1 MVVTRGMGRRSR
13 NINRRLAEATLKV
26 TAEMGQLASGGACV
40 GTITS
45 ASAKLGDF
53 DSSSFLGKK
62 VFVPYTAPGELV
74 TIKLTADHKSFCEG
88 SLVSIDRSSEHRIK
102 PECPHFGTCGGCD
115 LQHVTLP
122 YQREMKRLM
131 VEGDLIKQGRIAPR
145 QGVTILSTELP
156 GFGYRRRMSFHLNN
170 RGEFGLYKKSGR
182 QIKSLSHCPI
192 ATTPINRCLTENL
205 THIIAC
211 GPEAETITIE
221 DHEGE
226 IYLAIEVHPRAKEA
240 AEVLVKK
247 SAFEALCKSI
257 RNVQVNYRHK
267 PVFIVR
273 SGERSTDQEPPIGH
287 FSQNNALA
295 NSLMLDEICRVVM
308 TEKVTDLYAG
318 AGNISIPLALKG
330 HQVHAVEVDSHL
342 VDFGRKKAVLKGI
355 SERLQFV
362 QQTCEGWIE
371 HGTPDPTVV
380 LDPPR
385 GGAFEVAKRL
395 NPSISPHLIYVSC
408 YPPTFVRDAVELT
421 SRGYRCESVKIL
433 DMFPQTYHAEVIAEF
448 VAN

>member
-1 MVVTRGMGRRSR
+1 MGRRSR
-13 NINRRLAEATLKV
+13 NSKRRLTESTLTV
-26 TAEMGQLASGGACV
+26 TAEMGPLASGGACV

-45 ASAKLGDF
+45 ASAVLEDF
-53 DSSSFLGKK
+53 ESASFIGKK
-62 VFVPYTAPGELV
+62 VFVPFTAPGELV
-74 TIKLTADHKSFCEG
+74 TARITDDHKSYCEG
-88 SLVSIDRSSEHRIK
+88 TLVSIERRSEHRVDPK
-102 PECPHFGTCGGCD
+102 CPHFGLCGGCD

-131 VEGDLIKQGRIAPR
+131 VEGDLIKQGKISPR
-145 QGVTILSTELP
+145 NGVTLLTTELP

-170 RGEFGLYKKSGR
+170 RGDFGLYRKSGR
-182 QIKSLSHCPI
+182 QIEPLSHCPI
-192 ATTPINRCLTENL
+192 ATEPINRCLSENL
-205 THIIAC
+205 SDIIAC
-211 GPEAETITIE
+211 GPEAETVTLE

-226 IYLAIEVHPRAKEA
+226 IYLAIEIHPRAEEA
-240 AEVLVKK
+240 AHVLVRKP
-247 SAFEALCKSI
+247 AFEALCSTIK
-257 RNVQVNYRHK
+257 NVQVNFRHK

-273 SGERSTDQEPPIGH
+273 SGQRSTDQEPPIGH

-295 NSLMLDEICRVVM
+295 NSIMLEEICRVVS

-318 AGNISIPLALKG
+318 AGNISLPLALKG
-330 HQVHAVEVDSHL
+330 HQVNAVEVDSHL
-342 VDFGRKKAVLKGI
+342 VDFGRKKAALKGVT
-355 SERLQFV
+355 ERLQFV

-385 GGAFEVAKRL
+385 GGALEVAKRL
-395 NPSISPHLIYVSC
+395 NPSVSPHLIYISC

-433 DMFPQTYHAEVIAEF
+433 DMFPQTYHAEIVAEF
-448 VAN
+448 MAQ

>member
-1 MVVTRGMGRRSR
+1 MGRRSR
-13 NINRRLAEATLKV
+13 NIKRRLTEATLTV
-26 TAEMGQLASGGACV
+26 TAEMGSLASGGACV

-45 ASAKLGDF
+45 ASTILDDF
-53 DSSSFLGKK
+53 DSSSFVGKK
-62 VFVPYTAPGELV
+62 VFVPFTAPGELV
-74 TIKLTADHKSFCEG
+74 TARITDDHKSFCEG
-88 SLVSIDRSSEHRIK
+88 NLVSIQRSSEHRTK
-102 PECPHFGTCGGCD
+102 PACQHFGSCGGCD

-131 VEGDLIKQGRIAPR
+131 VEGDLMKQGKISPR
-145 QGVTILSTELP
+145 LGVTLLTTELP
-156 GFGYRRRMSFHLNN
+156 GFGYRRRMSFHLNA

-182 QIKSLSHCPI
+182 QIESLSYCPI
-192 ATTPINRCLTENL
+192 STSTINKCLSENL
-205 THIIAC
+205 SHIIAC
-211 GPEAETITIE
+211 GPEAETITLE

-240 AEVLVKK
+240 ADILVKK
-247 SAFEALCKSI
+247 SSFEALCTSVK
-257 RNVQVNYRHK
+257 NVQVNYRHK

-273 SGERSTDQEPPIGH
+273 SGVRSTDQEPPIGH

-295 NSLMLDEICRVVM
+295 NSIMLEEICRVVT

-342 VDFGRKKAVLKGI
+342 VEFGRKKAALQGVTDK
-355 SERLQFV
+355 LQFV

-395 NPSISPHLIYVSC
+395 KPSVSPHLIYVSC

-421 SRGYRCESVKIL
+421 ARGYSCESVKIL
-433 DMFPQTYHAEVIAEF
+433 DMFPQTYHAEIVAEF
-448 VAN
+448 VAQA